1 VLLSG
6 DGTLKIADFG
16 LAIDLNQERAVTRA
30 GEQTPAL
37 AVNCAGSELTSH
49 SVCTLLFAFLNCQS

>member
-1 VLLSG
+1 MLLSG

-30 GEQTPAL
+30 GVHMQPASAPAGRAVSIL
-37 AVNCAGSELTSH
+37 ADQLLATS
-49 SVCTLLFAFLNCQS
+49 CLPM

>member
-1 VLLSG
+1 MLNACSGYAACRDIKPENVLLSG

-30 GEQTPAL
+30 GE
-37 AVNCAGSELTSH
+37 
-49 SVCTLLFAFLNCQS
+49 